1 MKKTKFYF
9 AIMSLVCYMAGC
21 VSQPSE
27 TVPDREIEIAESND
41 ESEAADHGSV
51 PAGQD
56 DSYVTGEWHVDTPEN
71 HGMDGEKLADFIDSI
86 ADEPINSMIIV
97 KDGSI
102 IAKYYKGSYDADS
115 IFALNSCTKS
125 ITSAV
130 VGIAIDEGFIEG
142 IDVPVS
148 DYFPELEAAADER
161 KKAITFEHI
170 LTMTS
175 GFDWPEWT
183 DWNYRFG
190 DWTISDNWVD
200 YVLNREMANTP
211 GEVFNYSTGDTQLVS
226 AIITKATGESER
238 AFAERYLFEPLGI
251 TSVRWPEDPQG
262 NSTGGFG
269 IEMSSE
275 DAARFGQLYLNKGKW
290 GEEQIVPEEWVTE
303 ATAEHSEGSFYSS
316 KYGYLWWIEPASEDV
331 LYDFYY
337 AMGFGGQYIFVV
349 PELNMVTVFTS
360 SLWNDTGRPYL
371 YFKEDILGMAVV
383 D

>member
-1 MKKTKFYF
+1 MKKIIFYLTVT
-9 AIMSLVCYMAGC
+9 SLACYMAGC
-21 VSQPSE
+21 ASQPNE
-27 TVPDREIEIAESND
+27 TADPDRLIET
-41 ESEAADHGSV
+41 
-51 PAGQD
+51 GQN
-56 DSYVTGEWHVDTPEN
+56 DSYVNGSWHVDTPEN
-71 HGMDGEKLADFIDSI
+71 HGMDGEKLADFIEAI

-102 IAKYYKGSYDADS
+102 IAEYYKGSYDADS
-115 IFALNSCTKS
+115 IFSMNSCTKS

-161 KKAITFEHI
+161 KKAIAFEHI

-211 GEVFNYSTGDTQLVS
+211 GEIFNYSTGDTQLVS
-226 AIITKATGESER
+226 AIITKATGESESS
-238 AFAERYLFEPLGI
+238 FAERYLFEPLGI

-269 IEMSSE
+269 IEMSAE

-303 ATAEHSEGSFYSS
+303 ATAEHSAGSFYSS
-316 KYGYLWWIEPASEDV
+316 KYGYLWWIEPASEEV
-331 LYDFYY
+331 LYEFYY

-360 SLWNDTGRPYL
+360 SLWSDTGRPYI
-371 YFKEDILGMAVV
+371 YFKEDILRMAA
-383 D
+383 DSAA